1 MQLQGILIDDY
12 TFLCGLRA
20 STNTNAFYDGL
31 AIHAQVLEDCF
42 DGHFSKN
49 VCKMWLFS
57 EALDAFGVLKFRS
70 NTYWT
75 TRLL

>member
-31 AIHAQVLEDCF
+31 AIHAQIVEEGF
-42 DGHFSKN
+42 DGRT
-49 VCKMWLFS
+49 LI
-57 EALDAFGVLKFRS
+57 
-70 NTYWT
+70 
-75 TRLL
+75 